1 MGFGFAVSVLSL
13 VEPRIPSECLHRF
26 TARFFINLRAIAFH
40 QRTSIFEGRASS
52 FDTSPLGTR
61 PLRDQSGRL
70 LTSNFI
76 HVEMEKTVYTSGTSQ
91 NDKNMEDADIIDLE
105 VIDSQA
111 HQQRRLREQEGQL

>member
-40 QRTSIFEGRASS
+40 QRQSIFESHAPS

-61 PLRDQSGRL
+61 PLRNQSGRL
-70 LTSNFI
+70 LTNNFI
-76 HVEMEKTVYTSGTSQ
+76 HVEMEKTVYTSGTIP
-91 NDKNMEDADIIDLE
+91 NDENMKHADIIDLE
-105 VIDSQA
+105 VID
-111 HQQRRLREQEGQL
+111 RRLINNGD